1 MKLINSQVN
10 VAKKYRLTRN
20 CCKSTAALCTP
31 AQWLPDAAGLVLT
44 PRKYRNEVEP
54 IAAGTA
60 AAHGFYC

>member
-1 MKLINSQVN
+1 MNK
-10 VAKKYRLTRN
+10 N
-20 CCKSTAALCTP
+20 CCESAAASSTI

-60 AAHGFYC
+60 AAQ